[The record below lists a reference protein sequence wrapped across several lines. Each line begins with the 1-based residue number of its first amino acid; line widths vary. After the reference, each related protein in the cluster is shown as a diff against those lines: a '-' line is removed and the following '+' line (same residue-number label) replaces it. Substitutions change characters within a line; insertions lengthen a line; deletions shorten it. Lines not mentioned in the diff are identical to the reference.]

1 MPSSE
6 RKKRAEAEAKLI
18 FDILQQLPNEIN
30 GGMIAALLVNI
41 LHRYEM
47 EEEWEKIVD
56 AVDETLRDIASIQF
70 MDTEEVR
77 LN

>member
-1 MPSSE
+1 MLSSE
-6 RKKRAEAEAKLI
+6 RKKRAEAEAKII
-18 FDILQQLPNEIN
+18 FDILHQLPNEIN

-56 AVDETLRDIASIQF
+56 AVDETLRDIASIQI
-70 MDTEEVR
+70 MDTGEV
-77 LN
+77 LMN